1 MTQLNLPSD
10 KNLTIFSG
18 YWREFPRDAI
28 IILLVSIAVYLKFLS
43 KVSIKA
49 LMSFS
54 SFDVLFHMVWSLL
67 MTSNQ
72 KVSLSNPEYLE
83 ICCHIS
89 CFCLKGCYNLKYVF
103 VTPWRKTPIT
113 TKTEILHN
121 VIAFKFDLQLI

>member
-54 SFDVLFHMVWSLL
+54 SFDVLFHGM
-67 MTSNQ
+67 
-72 KVSLSNPEYLE
+72 E
-83 ICCHIS
+83 
-89 CFCLKGCYNLKYVF
+89 
-103 VTPWRKTPIT
+103 
-113 TKTEILHN
+113 
-121 VIAFKFDLQLI
+121 LINDF